1 MAERGEDT
9 RCQHVRV
16 VRELKGHRPVSRC
29 RWGREVLGWEAPD
42 PPRARN
48 GGVAEK
54 PKDSRSYGHAYL
66 GAPLGRG
73 HDAKWPRLLNAW
85 EGQVWWPPPAS
96 WGTFTTMG
104 QNTSFL
110 PLRQMTTNTAA

>member
-42 PPRARN
+42 PPCSLP
-48 GGVAEK
+48 G
-54 PKDSRSYGHAYL
+54 SRSTDSQGQEAAWVGCVL
-66 GAPLGRG
+66 SGRLE
-73 HDAKWPRLLNAW
+73 PAW
-85 EGQVWWPPPAS
+85 GLQS
-96 WGTFTTMG
+96 QTDGG
-104 QNTSFL
+104 
-110 PLRQMTTNTAA
+110 